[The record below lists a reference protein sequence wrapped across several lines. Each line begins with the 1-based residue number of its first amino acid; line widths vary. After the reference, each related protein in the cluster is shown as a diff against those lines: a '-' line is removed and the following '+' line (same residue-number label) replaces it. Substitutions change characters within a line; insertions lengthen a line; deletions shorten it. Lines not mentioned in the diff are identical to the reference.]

1 MPKVEDP
8 LIIDVE
14 ASGFGATS
22 YPIEIGIALEENK
35 KYCTL
40 ILPAPDW
47 THWDEQAEKVH
58 RIARDI
64 LEYYGK
70 PMEEVAAQLNA
81 LLKGRTLYT
90 DGWVVDKPWLITLF
104 HAARTEMEFQV
115 SPLETILSEYQMEH
129 WHETKDRVIEEM
141 NQSRH
146 RASYD
151 AWTIQETYKRT
162 LMEAARAKAST
173 LALYN

>member
-1 MPKVEDP
+1 MARVVNP

-22 YPIEIGIALEENK
+22 YPIEVGVALEEDR

-47 THWDEQAEKVH
+47 THWDKEAEKIH

-64 LEYYGK
+64 LETYGK
-70 PMEEVAAQLNA
+70 PMREVAGQLNA
-81 LLKGRTLYT
+81 LLVGRTLYT
-90 DGWVVDKPWLITLF
+90 DGWVVDKPWLTTLF
-104 HAARTEMEFQV
+104 HAAQIRMEFQV
-115 SPLETILSEYQMEH
+115 SPLEMILSEFQMER
-129 WHETKDRVIEEM
+129 WHETKDRVMEEM
-141 NQSRH
+141 TNRRH

-162 LMEAARAKAST
+162 LMETAC
-173 LALYN
+173 